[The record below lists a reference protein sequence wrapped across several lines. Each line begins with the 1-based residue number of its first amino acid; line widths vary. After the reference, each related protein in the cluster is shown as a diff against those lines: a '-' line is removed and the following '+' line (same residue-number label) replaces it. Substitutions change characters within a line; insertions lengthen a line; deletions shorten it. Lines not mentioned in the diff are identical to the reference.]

1 MQGLRCGGEGLDMF
15 MMVNPYFATYL
26 ICWGFFIAMFVW
38 TLSGT
43 LTRGETLDF
52 ALSIIHVMS
61 RETPKLE
68 PLGCRR

>member
-1 MQGLRCGGEGLDMF
+1 MV

-52 ALSIIHVMS
+52 ALSIIHVLS
-61 RETPKLE
+61 RETPNWDH
-68 PLGCRR
+68 

>member
-1 MQGLRCGGEGLDMF
+1 MF